1 MSRSSACSSCD
12 KANCPSQ
19 GRQSGETDEQFA
31 QRQKLAKRMESVKH
45 KILVMSGKGGVGKS
59 TIAANLATY
68 LALNGR
74 TVGLL
79 DVDVHGPSVPG
90 MFGLAGKSPA
100 MDGDSI
106 VPLDVGGTL
115 RIMSIG
121 FLLEDA
127 DAAVIW
133 RGPMKIGVIQQ
144 FIRDVQ
150 WGELDCLIVD
160 CPPGTGDEP
169 LTAAQSLADADGAVI
184 VTTPQD
190 VAVSDVRRSISFCRQ
205 LALPVLGVVE
215 NMSGFAC
222 PHCGEITDVFGS
234 GGGEEMAQSMNIPF
248 LGRIPLDPQVVA
260 SCDEGKPHAYF
271 QADTDSSKAFEACF
285 ATLLDL
291 TGHESKCPQERMK
304 EE

>member
-1 MSRSSACSSCD
+1 MSKSKACSSCD
-12 KANCPSQ
+12 SANCPSQ
-19 GRQSGETDEQFA
+19 ERQPGETDEQFA
-31 QRQKLAKRMESVKH
+31 QREKLAKRMESIKH

-68 LALNGR
+68 LALNGQ

-79 DVDVHGPSVPG
+79 DIDVHGPSLPG
-90 MFGLAGKSPA
+90 MFGLAGKSPD

-121 FLLEDA
+121 FLLENKDT
-127 DAAVIW
+127 AVIW
-133 RGPMKIGVIQQ
+133 RGPMKMGVIQQ
-144 FIRDVQ
+144 FLRDVQ
-150 WGELDCLIVD
+150 WGDLDCLIVD

-169 LTAAQSLADADGAVI
+169 LTAAQTLADADGAVI
-184 VTTPQD
+184 VTTPQE
-190 VAVSDVRRSISFCRQ
+190 VALSDVRRSINFCRQ
-205 LALPVLGVVE
+205 VAMPVLGVVE

-222 PHCGEITDVFGS
+222 PHCGEITNVFGR
-234 GGGEEMAQSMNIPF
+234 GGGEAMAKSMNVPF
-248 LGRIPLDPQVVA
+248 LGRIPLDPLVVK

-271 QADTDSSKAFEACF
+271 QLDSDSTRAFQACF

-291 TGHESKCPQERMK
+291 TRRDVSCSQEHPG